1 MFIKL
6 GERRINMSIVKE
18 YRAINKNT
26 ISGDYFSIGLI
37 FLNDTTEELHFF
49 KDQEKRDNLLLQL
62 DKNFLKDLS

>member
-6 GERRINMSIVKE
+6 GERRINISIVKE

-37 FLNDTTEELHFF
+37 FLNDTTEEIHFF
-49 KDQEKRDNLLLQL
+49 KDQGKRDNLLSQL